1 MTPQITNVRAPCPVT
16 DPFSEPVGDCLVC
29 MCLFFG
35 SHAVCR
41 CVVPSPGLP
50 RPWKIKKKELPEDDE
65 SAAKKPKMMTL
76 EAHLDGV
83 RRHLSMPRTTL
94 SPCERPAQG
103 DLKNTK
109 KKKEEGGGGRGGGQ
123 AEDVSRR

>member
-1 MTPQITNVRAPCPVT
+1 MSLCCPQPRSP
-16 DPFSEPVGDCLVC
+16 
-29 MCLFFG
+29 
-35 SHAVCR
+35 
-41 CVVPSPGLP
+41 PSVEN
-50 RPWKIKKKELPEDDE
+50 KKKELPEDDE

-76 EAHLDGV
+76 EVHLDGV

-94 SPCERPAQG
+94 PPCERPAQG
-103 DLKNTK
+103 ELKNTK